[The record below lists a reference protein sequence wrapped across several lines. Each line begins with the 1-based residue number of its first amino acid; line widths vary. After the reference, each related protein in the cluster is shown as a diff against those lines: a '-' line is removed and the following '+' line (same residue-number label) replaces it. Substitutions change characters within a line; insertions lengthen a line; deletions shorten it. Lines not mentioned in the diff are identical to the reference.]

1 MLSQQETELIRER
14 LLEAERKLLQN
25 AQASLQLSM
34 DRATDTG
41 RDSIDQS
48 TSEGMLSTD
57 LRLRDRE
64 KKLLGKI
71 RGAVIRLA
79 DGTID
84 QCEDC
89 GEPIGY
95 KRLLARPVTTFCI
108 HCKESQEELE
118 RREIEGL
125 IEEERELEE
134 TVAEE

>member
-1 MLSQQETELIRER
+1 MLTQQEAALIRER
-14 LLEAERKLLQN
+14 LMEAERKLRQN

-48 TSEGMLSTD
+48 ISEGMLSTD

-79 DGTID
+79 EGTID
-84 QCEDC
+84 ECEDC
-89 GEPIGY
+89 GEAIGF
-95 KRLLARPVTTFCI
+95 KRLLARPVTTLCI
-108 HCKESQEELE
+108 HCKESREELE
-118 RREIEGL
+118 RREMEGL
-125 IEEERELEE
+125 FEEERELDEVAPEE
-134 TVAEE
+134 